1 MSVEER
7 RRQVAEA
14 EADLAAATTKAEAAT
29 KRARGVL
36 GDDPAVVS
44 GITRGAKAA
53 RLASVSRDN
62 AYRAEHEQIAARQ
75 TAERR
80 LAVAQRL
87 LAQAEADSAAAANF
101 ETLAPGDLVRQAGS
115 SSWHVVLRANAKTV
129 SVTSGYSWAVRV
141 PRDRIA
147 ETRKQQPTAELAAQV
162 RGAL

>member
-1 MSVEER
+1 MSVEELR
-7 RRQVAEA
+7 QQVARA

-44 GITRGAKAA
+44 GITRGSSSRMDA
-53 RLASVSRDN
+53 RRDN

-80 LAVAQRL
+80 LAVAQRH

-115 SSWHVVLRANAKTV
+115 PSWHVVLRVNAKTV

-141 PRDRIA
+141 PRDRIV
-147 ETRKQQPTAELAAQV
+147 ETRKQQPTAELAA
-162 RGAL
+162 RIGGAL